1 MKKFLVA
8 LAFLTQTVC
17 AQAPVQVSIQNN
29 TPYELQVW
37 VEYGNPTELK
47 KLATKAEYKEHVG
60 LSEKIMVSSY
70 KSGTVSLRNGTR
82 SRKSSDKVVALKA
95 RQCKQHEDG
104 VTFGSK
110 VGRLFSRGCE
120 KEHYRIELEDGMV
133 VPYPEETVQDDMY
146 MPSTFDF

>member
-1 MKKFLVA
+1 MRRLLFS
-8 LAFLTQTVC
+8 LAFLTTTVF
-17 AQAPVQVSIQNN
+17 AGAPVQVSIQNN
-29 TPYELQVW
+29 TPYDLQVW

-60 LSEKIMVSSY
+60 LSEKIMVPSY
-70 KSGTVSLRNGTR
+70 KSGSVSLRNGSR

-104 VTFGSK
+104 VTLGSK
-110 VGRLFSRGCE
+110 VARLFSRGCE

-133 VPYPEETVQDDMY
+133 VPYPEESVQDDMY
-146 MPSTFDF
+146 MPSQFDF